1 MKTITI
7 HVPEDTYRAFQ
18 NHATQTNESASKLI
32 RDAMDEYYRNHISR
46 SGSIFD
52 GEPASVGETLADLTP
67 DDDLLAEMLP

>member
-18 NHATQTNESASKLI
+18 DHAEQTKKSASKLI

-46 SGSIFD
+46 GGSIFD
-52 GEPASVGETLADLTP
+52 GEPASLGETLADLTS
-67 DDDLLAEMLP
+67 DDDLMGEMLP